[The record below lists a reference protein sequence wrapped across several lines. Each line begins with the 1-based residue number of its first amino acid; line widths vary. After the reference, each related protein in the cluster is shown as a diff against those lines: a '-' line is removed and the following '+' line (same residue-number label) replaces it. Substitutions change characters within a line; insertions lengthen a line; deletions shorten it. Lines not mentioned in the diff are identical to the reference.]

1 MQSARR
7 RCRGGGEPPGNTHD
21 SPTPGSPPSRLT
33 SAYPLW
39 QGHRCC
45 WEPQA
50 GSWPCRPLYKLPWP
64 WGHSLGAGQGQP
76 LSWAVLLPLWP
87 PGSSRAD
94 RPLSSL
100 RGTPEQL
107 LKGAWSRPFCPR
119 APGTVHTGS
128 PRTLLWAWSCP
139 VRYGMFCNI
148 SGFPYPRN
156 PKDVSRKTKC
166 PLVAT
171 EEPWPGPPVGWGR
184 GGEAWAGEVRWVGF
198 CFISRLWVTL

>member
-1 MQSARR
+1 M
-7 RCRGGGEPPGNTHD
+7 GEGSLLATPTTAPPLAV
-21 SPTPGSPPSRLT
+21 PLPGSLLLIPCGRVTDAAGSPR
-33 SAYPLW
+33 
-39 QGHRCC
+39 
-45 WEPQA
+45 A

-100 RGTPEQL
+100 GGTPEQL

-198 CFISRLWVTL
+198 CFISRL

>member
-1 MQSARR
+1 MWGAVCPEKVSWGRGASWQHPRQPHPWQS
-7 RCRGGGEPPGNTHD
+7 PFPTHFCL
-21 SPTPGSPPSRLT
+21 SPV
-33 SAYPLW
+33 
-39 QGHRCC
+39 
-45 WEPQA
+45 A
-50 GSWPCRPLYKLPWP
+50 GSQMLLGAPGRGPGHAGPCTSCPGLGVTAW
-64 WGHSLGAGQGQP
+64 GAGQGQP

-100 RGTPEQL
+100 GGTPEQL

-128 PRTLLWAWSCP
+128 PRTSLWAWSCP

-184 GGEAWAGEVRWVGF
+184 GGEA
-198 CFISRLWVTL
+198 